1 MACANTANQ
10 NLVALTCLVSLRSAT
25 VLSNPADARCVAQ
38 AQEIA
43 STPLKV
49 LIVEDSEADAELL
62 LLELKRGGFD
72 VISLRVS
79 TEAEVRNAFASEAW
93 DLVISDYSMP
103 GFDGMR
109 CLQIYQEFA
118 LNIPFILMSGTVG
131 EEIAV
136 EAMKAGAHDYIM
148 KDRITRLV
156 PALQRELREAAVR
169 REHQAVMEQIEFI
182 AYHDPVTRLPNQRLF
197 LAQVETAIDR
207 YSPQTDKLLL
217 LAVPEIAR
225 FKEIRT
231 TLTQADYD
239 ELVDKIAG
247 RIAQRCKQRVTLAR
261 IDEYSFALLVETGRA
276 HPEDDVARDIVAAFA
291 EPYELDP
298 FSLHLDVN
306 VGMAVYGLHAG
317 SANEL
322 LRNATVAASQAR
334 DKRQPHMFY
343 AATDD
348 HSSPDNLLLLGQLRE
363 AIRGGQLR
371 LHYQPILD
379 LRNDQRTSV
388 EALVR
393 WQHPTRGL
401 MLPAEFLMLAES
413 SNLISPLTAWVVE
426 SVFRQWRAWRDAD
439 VNTHISVNLSM
450 RNIQDKT
457 FVPYIARLVRELD
470 VEPEHFVFEVT
481 ESGIMTDPATARDV
495 LTRLHELGFK
505 IAIDDFGTGYS
516 SLAYLQQLPA
526 DDIKVDRSFVVRLAE
541 SDRDRA
547 IVNAVLDFAIGLGK
561 NLVAEGVENA
571 LTLDALRT
579 MGCQYAQGYHISRPL
594 ERAAATRWLTHTA

>member
-1 MACANTANQ
+1 MSSPSDERFA
-10 NLVALTCLVSLRSAT
+10 VH
-25 VLSNPADARCVAQ
+25 
-38 AQEIA
+38 AQEMA
-43 STPLKV
+43 ATPLKV

-72 VISLRVS
+72 IASLRVS
-79 TEAEVRNAFASEAW
+79 TEAEVRHAFATETW

-103 GFDGMR
+103 NFDGMR
-109 CLQIYQEFA
+109 CLQICREFT
-118 LNIPFILMSGTVG
+118 LNVPFILMSGSVG

-156 PALQRELREAAVR
+156 PAIQRELREAAVR
-169 REHQAVMEQIEFI
+169 RDRHVFMEQIQFM

-197 LAQVETAIDR
+197 LDQVEAAIDG
-207 YSPQTDKLLL
+207 YSSQTNKLLI

-239 ELVDKIAG
+239 ELVDKMAG
-247 RIAQRCKQRVTLAR
+247 RIAQRCKQRVALAR
-261 IDEYSFALLVETGRA
+261 IDEYTFALLVEADYA
-276 HPEDDVARDIVAAFA
+276 HLEEDIARDILAAFA
-291 EPYELDP
+291 EPYEMDP

-306 VGMAVYGLHAG
+306 VGMAVYGLHAN

-334 DKRQPHMFY
+334 DKRQPHALY
-343 AATDD
+343 SATDD

-371 LHYQPILD
+371 LHYQPIID
-379 LRNDQRTSV
+379 LRNNRRTSV

-393 WQHPTRGL
+393 WQHPTQGL

-413 SNLISPLTAWVVE
+413 SNLISPLTAWVVDAA
-426 SVFRQWRAWRDAD
+426 FRQWRAWRDAD
-439 VNTHISVNLSM
+439 VNSNISINLSM
-450 RNIQDKT
+450 RNIQDKS
-457 FVPYIARLVRELD
+457 FVPYVARQVRELG
-470 VEPEHFVFEVT
+470 VEPEHLVFEVT
-481 ESGIMTDPATARDV
+481 ESGIMTDPAVATEV
-495 LTRLHELGFK
+495 LAQLHGLGFK

-516 SLAYLQQLPA
+516 SLAYLQQLPV
-526 DDIKVDRSFVVRLAE
+526 DDIKVDRNFVVRLTE

-547 IVNAVLDFAIGLGK
+547 IVNAVLDFAVGLGK
-561 NLVAEGVENA
+561 SIVAEGVENA
-571 LTLDALRT
+571 PTLDALRS

-594 ERAAATRWLTHTA
+594 EQAAAARWLTHAG